1 MLYKQ
6 SIHYKP
12 VLVKFVDVE
21 QAIDSMVE
29 IFELRYFTNM
39 IVS

>member
-12 VLVKFVDVE
+12 VLVKFDDVE